1 MARMRPCIGE
11 DNVVVDLGTNYR
23 KRFVTFPNLV
33 ESVIAYEPVLTP
45 LDRKFLFKHLFSL

>member
-1 MARMRPCIGE
+1 MRPCIGE

-23 KRFVTFPNLV
+23 KCFVTFPNLV